1 MLTGDRSKTV
11 NYTLDYWWET
21 ENPNRD
27 RTLGNQVGT
36 WIGQNAR
43 VLDKKRS
50 DEVVKLIVEQFP
62 YLQEVEAR
70 HSQLQC
76 AKWKK

>member
-21 ENPNRD
+21 SGQARD
-27 RTLGNQVGT
+27 RSLGNNVAA

-50 DEVVKLIVEQFP
+50 DEVVKELVEQFP

-70 HSQLQC
+70 HIQLQS
-76 AKWKK
+76 ARWKK